1 MKLKRDEFIET
12 FAKVSTESSENF
24 SEIGE
29 KKNMAKAGSIGGTL
43 SLLSGMMVC
52 SMLAKKLYG
61 DNEDIDAEIELDEEG
76 FDEAFFDVIH
86 SHDFDELTSGGMT
99 GFITGLIATL
109 TVKRVKDALFKKGE
123 DDASEESDH

>member
-1 MKLKRDEFIET
+1 MKLKRNEFIET
-12 FAKVSTESSENF
+12 FSKVSAESSANF
-24 SEIGE
+24 AEIGE
-29 KKNMAKAGSIGGTL
+29 EKNMAKAGSIGSML
-43 SLLSGMMVC
+43 SILSGMVVC

-86 SHDFDELTSGGMT
+86 SPDFDELTSDGMP
-99 GFITGLIATL
+99 GVILGLIATM

>member
-1 MKLKRDEFIET
+1 MKLKRNEFIET
-12 FAKVSTESSENF
+12 FSTVSAESSANF
-24 SEIGE
+24 TEIGE
-29 KKNMAKAGSIGGTL
+29 EKNMANAGYIGGTL
-43 SLLSGMMVC
+43 SLLSGMIVC

-86 SHDFDELTSGGMT
+86 SPDFDELTSDGMP
-99 GFITGLIATL
+99 GVISGLIATM